1 VARNFQLT
9 DFFRKSP
16 CKLKVSQ
23 KYQDSEFMKDIRFK
37 ISKLF
42 EVLIGP
48 ADSVDLESRIFNG
61 VALLSAVALLV
72 NALINFVAG
81 HLTIASGMLIIA
93 LLSLSEYY
101 LCRVKQKLALALL
114 LFGLIG
120 NASFALIYLAD
131 SAIDGPGTYA
141 FVLLLFL
148 LIAIAPKKQYAF
160 WMIMNPVLV
169 TFLLLITYY
178 YPDLVNNSY
187 RTKSARFI
195 TIGYNYVFF
204 TLMIGLITIYL
215 KNTYRKQKIL
225 LEEKAELLKEVN
237 ETKNKLFSVIAHDM
251 RSPLASIQNYLEVIS
266 EVEFSVEE
274 KKKIE
279 RELLLK
285 TKDTD
290 QMLYNLLH
298 WSSAQMDG
306 IQVKLVTLNLK
317 ETVTPVLQII
327 RASAIEKSI
336 TLRDLLPGTIFLT
349 ADKDMLQLMVRNLV
363 SNAVKFTQPGG
374 EVKISHT
381 IKNNFCRISISDNGV
396 GIPPENRS
404 TLFSL
409 KTKST
414 YGTKQE
420 KGTGLGLVLCK
431 EFAELQNGTI
441 GFESN
446 HPQGTTF
453 YFTMKI
459 AEG

>member
-1 VARNFQLT
+1 
-9 DFFRKSP
+9 
-16 CKLKVSQ
+16 
-23 KYQDSEFMKDIRFK
+23 MKTIRFK

-48 ADSVDLESRIFNG
+48 AESVGLESRIFNG
-61 VALLSAVALLV
+61 VALLSAIALLV
-72 NALINFVAG
+72 NALISAIAG
-81 HLTIASGMLIIA
+81 HVAIASVMLIIA
-93 LLSLSEYY
+93 LLSLAEYY

-120 NASFALIYLAD
+120 NASFALIYLND

-141 FVLLLFL
+141 FILLLFL

-160 WMIMNPVLV
+160 WMILNPVLV
-169 TFLLLITYY
+169 TSLLLITYY
-178 YPDLVNNSY
+178 YPGLVNSSY
-187 RTKSARFI
+187 PTKSARFI

-215 KNTYRKQKIL
+215 KNTYSSQKRL
-225 LEEKAELLKEVN
+225 VEDKAELLKEVN
-237 ETKNKLFSVIAHDM
+237 ETKNKLFSVIAHDL

-266 EVEFSVEE
+266 EFEFSVEE
-274 KKKIE
+274 KKKME
-279 RELLLK
+279 QELLLK

-298 WSSAQMDG
+298 WSAAQMDG
-306 IQVKLVTLNLK
+306 IRVKLVTLNLK
-317 ETVTPVLQII
+317 ETIAPVLHII
-327 RASAIEKSI
+327 RTSAIEKDI
-336 TLRDLLPGTIFLT
+336 TLNDLLPDTISLT

-363 SNAVKFTQPGG
+363 SNAVKFTRPGG
-374 EVKISHT
+374 EVEISHT
-381 IKNNFCRISISDNGV
+381 IENDFCRVMIRDNGV
-396 GIPPENRS
+396 GIPAENRS

-420 KGTGLGLVLCK
+420 KGTGLGLVLCR
-431 EFAELQNGTI
+431 EFAELQNGAI

-446 HPQGTTF
+446 HPKGTTF

-459 AEG
+459 AER